1 METTDFTPAP
11 ATEGATPAPRSWR
24 PADYYSSEPRR
35 PTVPRWLSL
44 GCGGLAVAVLLVVFI
59 GGAVLSTS
67 AINEFMDMALGMTM
81 GEVRGMYAK
90 DLGAAEKKG
99 FENEVDGVRKNLRD
113 GAISVRDL
121 DPLMQSIRAASG
133 DNRIERPE
141 LEQMQAAARKIN
153 SRAKPR

>member
-11 ATEGATPAPRSWR
+11 AADAPAPAQRSWR
-24 PADYYSSEPRR
+24 PADYYASTPRR
-35 PTVPRWLSL
+35 PSVPRWLTL
-44 GCGGLAVAVLLVVFI
+44 GCGGLAVVVLLVVFI

-90 DLGAAEKKG
+90 DLGAAEKKA
-99 FENEVDGVRKNLRD
+99 FESEVEGVRQNLRD
-113 GAISVRDL
+113 GTISVRAL

-133 DNRIERPE
+133 DNRIDRPE
-141 LEQMQAAARKIN
+141 LEQMQVAARKIN
-153 SRAKPR
+153 SGAKRK